1 MKKLII
7 LIFFSATGQWLF
19 SQKTEEIKI
28 ESGAITKQFKNGKL
42 DHFVVSMYAVNYG
55 NNLIFSKSKDEIL
68 IKNAEDE
75 HSVIT
80 ISLKD
85 KQQVKSFIYNNKPI
99 MTMENII
106 LDLNNLPKNSIISS
120 QLSGND
126 INSFTFTTNFDNLGN
141 ANPDKSFK
149 LFSRLYIDP
158 KLDTIDGIFNW
169 IGDFFSQEDALLKI
183 YFGRYAEKYEPKTLA
198 YLQTDHL
205 VNIKTGVIWKAN
217 NSNDFN
223 SGKYDIYNNG
233 KITKSASESLEK
245 FQQTYM
251 DFRVNLEENK

>member
-1 MKKLII
+1 MRKLII
-7 LIFFSATGQWLF
+7 LILFSATYQWSF

-28 ESGAITKQFKNGKL
+28 ESGAITKQFENGKL
-42 DHFVVSMYAVNYG
+42 DSFIVSMYAVNYG

-80 ISLKD
+80 ISLKNH
-85 KQQVKSFIYNNKPI
+85 QQVKSFIYKNKPI
-99 MTMENII
+99 MMMENIN

-120 QLSGND
+120 HLTGND
-126 INSFTFTTNFDNLGN
+126 INSFTFTTNFDNLGDD
-141 ANPDKSFK
+141 NPDKSFK
-149 LFSRLYIDP
+149 LFSRLYINP
-158 KLDTIDGIFNW
+158 KLDNIDDIFNW

-198 YLQTDHL
+198 YLQTDNFSK
-205 VNIKTGVIWKAN
+205 VKSGIIWKIN
-217 NSNDFN
+217 NSSNFN
-223 SGKYDIYNNG
+223 AGKYDIYNNG

-251 DFRVNLEENK
+251 DFRMKLEENK